1 MTSSNA
7 LYLDQAKILLL
18 DNVLKLMIILTI
30 IWKIL
35 QQLSTDNVK
44 CVQVFIFISQEYR
57 MTDHITGI

>member
-1 MTSSNA
+1 MTPSNA

-44 CVQVFIFISQEYR
+44 CVQVFIFISQEL
-57 MTDHITGI
+57 